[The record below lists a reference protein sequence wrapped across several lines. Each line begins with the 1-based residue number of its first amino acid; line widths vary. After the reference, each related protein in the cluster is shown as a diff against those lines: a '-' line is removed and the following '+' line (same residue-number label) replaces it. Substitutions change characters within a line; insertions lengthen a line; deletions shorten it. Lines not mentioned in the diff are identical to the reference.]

1 MKLVSVTTRG
11 RVMFYDSPHSRL
23 PQRTQGESSFGAS
36 ADEPLNTGAITH
48 LIEQAREGDTDA
60 RDAVLDQLQPFIVA
74 IAARNNEVWLQR
86 KQGVSDL
93 VQQSFVRVIEQFE
106 SFRGASSAEFRGW
119 LKKLV
124 LNEIRQISRHHR
136 RQMRDA
142 TREQPLVPGQAAG
155 AEASKPERTPVER
168 LIMREQFARVKQLL
182 GELDSDTRQIMELHA
197 FQNLTFS
204 EIASR
209 LNRNPEAVAK
219 IWYRTLVRLQRRLH
233 DGRDS
238 APAP

>member
-1 MKLVSVTTRG
+1 ML
-11 RVMFYDSPHSRL
+11 YDSPHPRSPR
-23 PQRTQGESSFGAS
+23 RTQGDPKIGDS
-36 ADEPLNTGAITH
+36 AEQPMDAGAITH
-48 LIEQAREGDTDA
+48 LIQQARQGDTDA

-74 IAARNNEVWLQR
+74 IAARNNEAWLQR

-136 RQMRDA
+136 RQRRDA
-142 TREQPLVPGQAAG
+142 TREQALVPGQVVAADN
-155 AEASKPERTPVER
+155 SNPERTPVER
-168 LIMREQFARVKQLL
+168 LIMREQFAKMSQLL
-182 GELDSDTRQIMELHA
+182 GELDRDTRQIMELHA
-197 FQNLTFS
+197 FRNLTFA

-209 LNRNPEAVAK
+209 LNRTPEAVAK
-219 IWYRTLVRLQRRLH
+219 TWYRTLVRLQRQLH
-233 DGRDS
+233 DGQDS